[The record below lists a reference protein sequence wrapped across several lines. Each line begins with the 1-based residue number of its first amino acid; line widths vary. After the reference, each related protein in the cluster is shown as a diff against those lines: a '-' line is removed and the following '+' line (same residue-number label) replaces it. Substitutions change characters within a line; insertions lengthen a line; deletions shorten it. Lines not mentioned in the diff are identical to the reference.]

1 MFFKSLTILFI
12 IFFSTNDFA
21 FAQQKP
27 VAKDSTKIYS
37 DIESFSKRGKFTKF
51 MYSLIFKPVVPNSHQ
66 NKGKK
71 RVYKRLIQKPYSAFE
86 GKIIRNI
93 NIETLDPFGYS
104 IGDSI
109 YKSPNFLA
117 KAGNKLHVKSQRIT
131 IRNLLLIHQNQV
143 FDSLLV
149 KESERLVRSQRYIR
163 DVSFFVKSAAKG
175 SDSVDIF
182 IRELDIWSIIP
193 KGSTSASST
202 TINLADKNFLGL
214 GHELQGD
221 FTRNYTEGINTYH
234 TNYSIP
240 NIRNSYVRGT
250 VHFGK
255 EGDKNY
261 NRSFTVDRPFFS
273 PFAKWAAGVNFTQQF
288 FNDSAHF
295 DTQKLG
301 MLRYKFNAQDYWVGN
316 AIRIFGGN
324 SEYNRT
330 TNFIS
335 TIRFLRV
342 HYLEKPSELF
352 DTQHRFT
359 DENFYLA
366 SMGVSTRKYVQDKYI
381 FKFGIP
387 EDVPVGKVFSLT
399 GGYQEKSNTGRA
411 YLGARVSMGSYY
423 PWGYLSSNFEYGT
436 FIHASRFEEGVFTAG
451 LNYFTGL
458 IEMGKWKF
466 RQFVKPEVTIGFN
479 RFESDS
485 LTLNEGYGLDGFHT
499 TALKGTS
506 RLLVTVQ
513 SQLYAPWNFIGFRFG
528 PYLNCTLG
536 VLSDAATGFRKSKVY
551 SQIGVGVLIKNEN
564 LILNTFQLS
573 LSFYPIIPDRGN
585 NIFKINSLSTAD
597 FGFRDFE
604 IGKPAPV
611 VFGFAG

>member
-1 MFFKSLTILFI
+1 MFFKSITILFFVSI
-12 IFFSTNDFA
+12 LANDFA
-21 FAQQKP
+21 FAQKKSAP
-27 VAKDSTKIYS
+27 KDSTKIYS

-51 MYSLIFKPVVPNSHQ
+51 MYSLIFKPVVSTSQ
-66 NKGKK
+66 QKKGKK
-71 RVYKRLIQKPYSAFE
+71 KVYKKLIQKPYSAFE
-86 GKIIRNI
+86 GKVIRHI

-117 KAGNKLHVKSQRIT
+117 KTGNKLHVKSQRIT

-163 DVSFFVKSAAKG
+163 DVSFFVKAAAKG
-175 SDSVDIF
+175 SDSVDIY

-193 KGSTSASST
+193 KGSTSTSKT

-221 FTRNYTEGINTYH
+221 FTRNYAEGTNAYH

-250 VHFGK
+250 IHFGK
-255 EGDKNY
+255 DGNKNS
-261 NRSFTVDRPFFS
+261 NRSFTIDRPFFS

-288 FNDSAHF
+288 FNDSVPA
-295 DTQKLG
+295 DNLNLG
-301 MLRYKFNAQDYWVGN
+301 KLRYKFNAQDYWAGN
-316 AIRIFGGN
+316 AIRLFGGN

-335 TIRFLRV
+335 AVRFLRV
-342 HYLEKPSELF
+342 RYLEKPNELF
-352 DTQHRFT
+352 DTLNRFT

-366 SMGVSTRKYVQDKYI
+366 SFGISTRKYVQDKYI

-387 EDVPVGKVFSLT
+387 EDVPVGKVFSVT
-399 GGYQEKSNTGRA
+399 GGYQEKSQTSRV

-436 FIHASRFEEGVFTAG
+436 FIRASRVEEGVFNAG

-466 RQFVKPEVTIGFN
+466 RQFVKPELTIGIN
-479 RFESDS
+479 RFASDS
-485 LTLNEGYGLDGFHT
+485 LTLNDGYGLDGFRT
-499 TALKGTS
+499 TALKGNS
-506 RLLVTVQ
+506 RLLLTLQ
-513 SQLYAPWNFIGFRFG
+513 TQAYAPWNFIGFRFG

-536 VLSDAATGFRKSKVY
+536 MLSDAETGFRRSKLY

-573 LSFYPIIPDRGN
+573 LSFYPIIPGTGN
-585 NIFKINSLSTAD
+585 NIFKINSFGTAD

-604 IGKPAPV
+604 IGKPAQV
-611 VFGFAG
+611 VYR